1 MKKIKKTQR
10 RQRCRH
16 ERRENQ
22 KIIIIIIIIMR
33 EKKEEIEREKVEH
46 VRGKVKSGHTSFIK
60 KKIYYNLMLK
70 FKIYSL

>member
-16 ERRENQ
+16 GRRENQ
-22 KIIIIIIIIMR
+22 KKIIIIIIIMR
-33 EKKEEIEREKVEH
+33 ERKKEMGREKVEH

>member
-22 KIIIIIIIIMR
+22 KKKIIIIIIMR

>member
-22 KIIIIIIIIMR
+22 KKIIIIIIIMR

-60 KKIYYNLMLK
+60 KKFIT
-70 FKIYSL
+70 I

>member
-22 KIIIIIIIIMR
+22 KKIIIIIIIMR